1 MNTPR
6 TWKLLPS
13 TLLILTVGCSGLL
26 GFDDVG
32 FDGAGSDASAGGTTG
47 VDSGVADGASE
58 AGATGGVGGG
68 DAGEADT
75 GGHAGVAGFAGG
87 GGAAGASAAGGVG
100 GVGGMDAGI
109 TDGGGGADT
118 GATGGTG
125 GTTNPTDPP
134 PLDLG
139 DVTWL
144 HSNVSGWPVTVTMSS
159 VTFEGSQICLNH
171 DIASKGWPTEVVN
184 GAEVVGNAW
193 VFIYQDDRWYG
204 ATWEWLRAPGQ
215 TCKNQSSVAGDHIKE
230 APFDAA
236 SGWHPA
242 SGQTLYFMVS
252 GFARLGLT
260 NVQERSDPVKVIWP

>member
-6 TWKLLPS
+6 TWQIL
-13 TLLILTVGCSGLL
+13 TGALILTAGCSGLL
-26 GFDDVG
+26 GFDDLG
-32 FDGAGSDASAGGTTG
+32 FEGAAPDGGTGGAAGMDGGGAGGAGAAGAAGQAGGHAGEGGTG
-47 VDSGVADGASE
+47 PQAGAAGFGGGGGVAGA
-58 AGATGGVGGG
+58 AGTGGDAGVTGGGAGTDAGVTDGGG
-68 DAGEADT
+68 DA
-75 GGHAGVAGFAGG
+75 
-87 GGAAGASAAGGVG
+87 
-100 GVGGMDAGI
+100 
-109 TDGGGGADT
+109 

-144 HSNVSGWPVTVTMSS
+144 HTNVSGWPVTVTMTS
-159 VTFEGSQICLNH
+159 VTFEGSQICLHH

-184 GAEVVGNAW
+184 GTEVVGNAW
-193 VFIYQDDRWYG
+193 VFIYEDDRWYG

-236 SGWHPA
+236 SGWHPT

>member
-1 MNTPR
+1 MNAPR
-6 TWKLLPS
+6 ARKVFPS
-13 TLLILTVGCSGLL
+13 TLLILTAGCSSLL

-32 FDGAGSDASAGGTTG
+32 FDGAGPDASAGGTTG
-47 VDSGVADGASE
+47 VDSGVPDGASA
-58 AGATGGVGGG
+58 AGATGSAAGG
-68 DAGEADT
+68 DAGGGGTGEA
-75 GGHAGVAGFAGG
+75 GAAAFAGVGGDAGG
-87 GGAAGASAAGGVG
+87 GGAGGEG
-100 GVGGMDAGI
+100 GTDAGV
-109 TDGGGGADT
+109 TDGGGGAGT

-125 GTTNPTDPP
+125 GTTDPTDPP

-139 DVTWL
+139 NVTWL
-144 HSNVSGWPVTVTMSS
+144 HTNVSGWPVTITMAS

-193 VFIYQDDRWYG
+193 VFIHQDDRWYG

-260 NVQERSDPVKVIWP
+260 NVQERSDPGKVVWP

>member
-1 MNTPR
+1 MNAPR
-6 TWKLLPS
+6 TWKVFPS
-13 TLLILTVGCSGLL
+13 TLLILTAGCSSLL

-32 FDGAGSDASAGGTTG
+32 FDGAGSDASGGGSTG
-47 VDSGVADGASE
+47 VDSGVPDGASE
-58 AGATGGVGGG
+58 AGATGGDAGGG
-68 DAGEADT
+68 AAG
-75 GGHAGVAGFAGG
+75 GQAGAAGFAGG
-87 GGAAGASAAGGVG
+87 GAAGGASGAG
-100 GVGGMDAGI
+100 GAGGEGGTDAGI
-109 TDGGGGADT
+109 TDGGGADT

-144 HSNVSGWPVTVTMSS
+144 HTNVSGWPVTVTMTS
-159 VTFEGSQICLNH
+159 VTFEGSLICLNH
-171 DIASKGWPTEVVN
+171 DIASKGWPTQVTN
-184 GAEVVGNAW
+184 GTEVVGNPW
-193 VFIYQDDRWYG
+193 VFIYHEDRWYG

-215 TCKNQSSVAGDHIKE
+215 TCKNQSSVAGDHIKV

-252 GFARLGLT
+252 GFARLGAT

>member
-1 MNTPR
+1 MDAPR
-6 TWKLLPS
+6 TWKVFPS
-13 TLLILTVGCSGLL
+13 TLIILTAGCSSLL

-32 FDGAGSDASAGGTTG
+32 FDGAGSDASAGGSTG
-47 VDSGVADGASE
+47 VDSGVPDGASE
-58 AGATGGVGGG
+58 AGATGGAAGG
-68 DAGEADT
+68 DAEGGGT
-75 GGHAGVAGFAGG
+75 GGQAGAAGFAGG
-87 GGAAGASAAGGVG
+87 GGAAGGSGTGGAAGDG
-100 GVGGMDAGI
+100 GTDAGI

-144 HSNVSGWPVTVTMSS
+144 HTNVSAWPVTVTMTS
-159 VTFEGSQICLNH
+159 VTFEGSLICMNH
-171 DIASKGWPTEVVN
+171 DIASKGWPTQVTN
-184 GAEVVGNAW
+184 GTEVVGNPW
-193 VFIYQDDRWYG
+193 VFIYHEDRWYG

-215 TCKNQSSVAGDHIKE
+215 TCKNQSSVAGDHIKV

-236 SGWHPA
+236 SGWHPS

-252 GFARLGLT
+252 GFARLGAT
-260 NVQERSDPVKVIWP
+260 NVQERSNPVKVIWP